1 MVMNKK
7 DKGASNPKAD
17 SAISLPPTIRQLRI
31 ERFRGIKQL
40 TWHPAAGLNVV
51 LGGGNVGKT
60 TILEAIGLLLSPTN
74 ASTLA
79 DTDYYARDIAAGFSV
94 QADVSLSESSGIDH
108 QLKP

>member
-1 MVMNKK
+1 MVIKSKN
-7 DKGASNPKAD
+7 DGASNQNAH
-17 SAISLPPTIRQLRI
+17 SAINHPPTIRQLKI

-74 ASTLA
+74 
-79 DTDYYARDIAAGFSV
+79 
-94 QADVSLSESSGIDH
+94 LSMANC
-108 QLKP
+108 